1 MKLLLSVALCAA
13 LMAMSALANPAQAPA
28 PQPSD
33 SALNS
38 ALDFGV
44 DNCDLTH
51 NASVEA
57 MFESWQKHHGVKFNR
72 TTNAT
77 HYHKA

>member
-13 LMAMSALANPAQAPA
+13 LMAVSVLANPAPD
-28 PQPSD
+28 QPLG

-44 DNCDLTH
+44 DNCDLKH

-57 MFESWQKHHGVKFNR
+57 MFESWQKHHGIKFNR